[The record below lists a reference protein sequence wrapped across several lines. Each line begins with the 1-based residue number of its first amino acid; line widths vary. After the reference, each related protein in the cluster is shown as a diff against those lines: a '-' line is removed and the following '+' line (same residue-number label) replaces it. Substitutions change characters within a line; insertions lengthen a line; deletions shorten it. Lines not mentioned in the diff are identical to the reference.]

1 MMKTSTQWFCAAC
14 LLLGA
19 QGVGAEIYKCVDRNG
34 ATMLSNLPCAS
45 NQRPAVSTE
54 KSPAPAE
61 QAAANRLAVNPL
73 ATSVAENPKPL
84 ERAPVEDLFARF
96 SRACSARDGKMLL
109 EQFSNRM
116 QAYFN
121 RAQPIPLYERIAYMC
136 DSVARY
142 NIKTKGKSFGSLYN
156 ENGQP
161 PATPGAAAQ
170 STVSL
175 CAYGKPEPGKNP
187 PCAPGMTIVFEDG
200 LLKVDER

>member
-1 MMKTSTQWFCAAC
+1 MKTSTQLFCAAC

-34 ATMLSNLPCAS
+34 VAMLSNLPCAS
-45 NQRPAVSTE
+45 SQRPAVSTE

-61 QAAANRLAVNPL
+61 QSAANRLSANPL
-73 ATSVAENPKPL
+73 ATSVAESPKPL
-84 ERAPVEDLFARF
+84 ARAPVEDLFARF
-96 SRACSARDGKMLL
+96 SRACSARDGNVLL
-109 EQFSNRM
+109 EQFSKRM
-116 QAYFN
+116 QAYLN
-121 RAQPIPLYERIAYMC
+121 RAQQIPLYERIAYMC

-142 NIKTKGKSFGSLYN
+142 NIKTKGKSFGSIYN
-156 ENGQP
+156 ENGQTP
-161 PATPGAAAQ
+161 AATPGGAEQ

-175 CAYGKPEPGKNP
+175 CAYGKPESGKKP